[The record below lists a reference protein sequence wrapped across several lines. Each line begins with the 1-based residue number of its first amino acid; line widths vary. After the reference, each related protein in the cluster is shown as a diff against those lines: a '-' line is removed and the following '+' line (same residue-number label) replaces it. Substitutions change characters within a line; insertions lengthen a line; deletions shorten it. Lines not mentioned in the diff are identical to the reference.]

1 MSVKLLSFTPDPE
14 AHIARA
20 AKLCYSATAIEELFK
35 KVDTVEA
42 GSFVKKLISMGHD
55 SPLEHVN
62 FSFGVEGISRVTS
75 HQLVRHRIASYSQQ
89 SQRYVNLNETFDFIV
104 PKSIQGNRPAYE
116 EFIRL
121 MEVVHKIYV
130 ALLDNDIPAED
141 ARYILP
147 NATETK
153 VFITMNARTL
163 LHFFNKR
170 CCNRAQWE
178 IRDMAL
184 DMLIEVK
191 KVAPLL
197 FHDAGPGCVAGVCGE
212 GKFTC
217 GKMEEVRAKYDGLD
231 DEGAIGQDLDVTA

>member
-1 MSVKLLSFTPDPE
+1 MSVKLLSYTPDPE
-14 AHIARA
+14 QQIARA
-20 AKLCYSATAIEELFK
+20 AKLCYSASTIEELFK
-35 KVDTVEA
+35 KVDAREA
-42 GSFVKKLISMGHD
+42 GSFVKKLINMGHD

-89 SQRYVNLNETFDFIV
+89 SQRYVNLAKTFDYIV
-104 PKSIQGNRPAYE
+104 PKSIQGNRPAFE
-116 EFIRL
+116 EFTRL

-153 VFITMNARTL
+153 IFITMNARTL
-163 LHFFNKR
+163 LHFFEKR

-178 IRDMAL
+178 IRQMAF
-184 DMLIEVK
+184 DMLIAVK
-191 KVAPLL
+191 NVAPLL
-197 FHDAGPGCVAGVCGE
+197 FMGAGPGCVSGSCGE
-212 GKFTC
+212 GAFSC
-217 GKMEEVRAKYDGLD
+217 GKIAEVRALYDGLD
-231 DEGAIGQDLDVTA
+231 EIETVGTELDVTV